1 MKVLG
6 LMSGTSMDGL
16 DCCYAD
22 ISINK
27 DYDLEYNI
35 IDFETIKFKEEIY
48 SLIKKTV
55 GSHDNI
61 LLNNCSDKLGYVFLE
76 IVKSFIKN
84 NEFDLISMH
93 GQTVRH
99 LSKIESV
106 QIGNPKN
113 LYEYYKKPVVYNF
126 REKDIFL
133 GGNGAPLVPYLDWLL
148 YKDSKINLI
157 TLNIGGIANVTLLP
171 KKSKRDDVIGFDT
184 GPGMCLIDS
193 YVNLIWYKDYDVN
206 GELSKKGKIN
216 SDILNYLIND
226 KYVNRSY
233 PKSISTEYYDI
244 NFLNSLLVKFP
255 NNKTY
260 TILRTLVHFTALSIY
275 RNIEF
280 FIKINNNYN
289 LILSG
294 GGIHNLILVSDLEEL
309 FDKNKIFKLNQFNN
323 IDKDIKEGLLMAVMG
338 YSKYN
343 DLYNN
348 MPSVTGASKYESY
361 GVIYE

>member
-16 DCCYAD
+16 DCCYTD

-27 DYDLEYNI
+27 HYDLTYKI
-35 IDFETIKFKEEIY
+35 IDFKTVQFKEKIRK
-48 SLIKKTV
+48 LIKKSI
-55 GSHDNI
+55 GSHNDV
-61 LLNNCSDKLGYVFLE
+61 LLNECSNKLGYVFLE

-84 NEFDLISMH
+84 NKFDLISMH

-113 LYEYYKKPVVYNF
+113 LYKYYKKPVIYNF
-126 REKDIFL
+126 REQDIIL

-148 YKDSKINLI
+148 YKNSKKNII
-157 TLNIGGIANVTLLP
+157 TLNIGGISNITLLQ
-171 KKSKRDDVIGFDT
+171 KDSKRDDVIGFDS

-193 YVNLIWYKDYDVN
+193 YVDLIWHKNYDVN
-206 GELSKKGKIN
+206 GGLAKIGN
-216 SDILNYLIND
+216 INFTMLDDLMSDR
-226 KYVNRSY
+226 YVNKSY

-244 NFLNSLLVKFP
+244 NFLNTLL
-255 NNKTY
+255 NKY
-260 TILRTLVHFTALSIY
+260 DYIEKYSFLRTLVHFTALSIY
-275 RNIEF
+275 KNIEF
-280 FIKINNNYN
+280 FITTNKDYN

-294 GGIHNLILVSDLEEL
+294 GGINNLILISDLKNL
-309 FDKNKIFKLNQFNN
+309 FNNNQIFNSSEYNN
-323 IDKDIKEGLLMAVMG
+323 IDNNIKEGLLMAVMG

-343 DLYNN
+343 NLYNN

-361 GVIYE
+361 GIIYE

>member
-1 MKVLG
+1 MKVIG

-27 DYDLEYNI
+27 NYDFKYKI
-35 IDFETIKFKEEIY
+35 IDFKTVKFKQKLRD
-48 SLIKKTV
+48 LIKKSI
-55 GSHDNI
+55 GSNDEP
-61 LLNNCSDKLGYVFLE
+61 LLNDCSNELGYAFLE

-106 QIGNPKN
+106 QIGTPKN
-113 LYEYYKKPVVYNF
+113 LYEYYKKPIIYNF
-126 REKDIFL
+126 REKDIML
-133 GGNGAPLVPYLDWLL
+133 GGNGAPLAPYLDWLL
-148 YKDSKINLI
+148 YKNSKKNII
-157 TLNIGGIANVTLLP
+157 TLNIGGISNVTLLQ
-171 KKSKRDDVIGFDT
+171 KDSKRDDVLGFDT

-193 YVNLIWYKDYDVN
+193 YVNLIWYKNYDLDGKLANRGSIDFIMLDYLMKDQ
-206 GELSKKGKIN
+206 
-216 SDILNYLIND
+216 
-226 KYVNRSY
+226 YVNKSC

-244 NFLNSLLVKFP
+244 NYLNDLLNKF
-255 NNKTY
+255 NNIDNY
-260 TILRTLVHFTALSIY
+260 NFLRTLVRFTAVSIY
-275 RNIEF
+275 KNIQF
-280 FIKINNNYN
+280 FISNNKDYN

-294 GGIHNLILVSDLEEL
+294 GGINNLTLISDLKDL
-309 FDKNKIFKLNQFNN
+309 FHNNQIFNSNEFNN
-323 IDKDIKEGLLMAVMG
+323 IDNNIKEGLLMAVMG

-343 DLYNN
+343 NLYNN

-361 GVIYE
+361 GKVYE

>member
-16 DCCYAD
+16 DCCYVD

-27 DYDLEYNI
+27 NYDLRYKI
-35 IDFETIKFKEEIY
+35 IDFETFQFNDEIRI
-48 SLIKKTV
+48 LIKSSI
-55 GSHDNI
+55 GSHDDI
-61 LLNNCSDKLGYVFLE
+61 LLNDCSNKLGYTFLE
-76 IVKSFIKN
+76 IVKLFVKN

-113 LYEYYKKPVVYNF
+113 LFDYYKKPVIYNF
-126 REKDIFL
+126 REKDILL

-148 YKDSKINLI
+148 YKNSKKNII
-157 TLNIGGIANVTLLP
+157 TLNVGGIANITLLP
-171 KKSKRDDVIGFDT
+171 KESRRDDVIGFDT

-193 YVNLIWYKDYDVN
+193 YVSLIWYKNFDVN
-206 GELSKKGKIN
+206 GELAKVGNIN
-216 SDILNYLIND
+216 FTMLDYLMND
-226 KYVNRSY
+226 QYVKSPY

-244 NFLNSLLVKFP
+244 NFLNSLISKFDHIE
-255 NNKTY
+255 KHVF
-260 TILRTLVHFTALSIY
+260 LRTLVRFTALSIY
-275 RNIEF
+275 KNVEF
-280 FIKINNNYN
+280 FIKDNKDYN

-294 GGIHNLILVSDLEEL
+294 GGIHNLILIADLEDL
-309 FDKNKIFKLNQFNN
+309 FIKNKIINSYNFNN

-338 YSKYN
+338 YSKYHN
-343 DLYNN
+343 LYNN

-361 GVIYE
+361 GTIYE